1 MEMHAP
7 SAQIRALLA
16 ARTHH
21 GAEAREQR
29 TVHSRVARR
38 LSLRHHTQISRAIR
52 DLGVDIVP
60 FGQAQQREAPL
71 LAPDPQFA
79 PRSLACFAV
88 RPPQLDQRREL
99 GLMVLERSALTRVP
113 RPARSGDTDVRDA
126 QACNYGQPFALGS
139 KTLALEQ
146 RPRETRVER

>member
-7 SAQIRALLA
+7 SAEIGALLA

-29 TVHSRVARR
+29 TVHARVACR
-38 LSLRHHTQISRAIR
+38 LPLRHDTQVSRAIR
-52 DLGVDIVP
+52 NLSIDIVP
-60 FGQAQQREAPL
+60 FGQPQQREAPL

-79 PRSLACFAV
+79 PRSLACLAI

-99 GLMVLERSALTRVP
+99 GLVVLESSAVTRIR
-113 RPARSGDTDVRDA
+113 RPARNCNTDVRDA
-126 QACNYGQPFALGS
+126 QARDYGQQFALGA

-146 RPRETRVER
+146 RPRETRVEP